1 MFVVYRVSLLFLNT
15 ILFLLTIRI
24 TPTIM
29 TIVATII
36 LRSIFSSSIIH
47 PKKTA
52 ITGLTY
58 AKVLAKVAVVFLRI
72 QKNPSHPIVPTIIR
86 YKRESIDEEE
96 NLDTST
102 VLNSIIIPMPSK
114 NNPPTNNIIPVEINI
129 LFGKSALCEYNE
141 PIAQLIAAINK
152 IDIPRKLF
160 LLLVLAEEL
169 V

>member
-1 MFVVYRVSLLFLNT
+1 
-15 ILFLLTIRI
+15 
-24 TPTIM
+24 M

-36 LRSIFSSSIIH
+36 LILIFSSSIIH

-58 AKVLAKVAVVFLRI
+58 AKVLAKLAVVFLRI
-72 QKNPSHPIVPTIIR
+72 QKNPNHPIVPTIIR
-86 YKRESIDEEE
+86 YKRESIDEVE
-96 NLDTST
+96 NLDTSN

-114 NNPPTNNIIPVEINI
+114 NNPPTNNIIPVEIKI
-129 LFGKSALCEYNE
+129 LFGKSAVWEYNE

-160 LLLVLAEEL
+160 LLLLVLVYSLITNLKEL
-169 V
+169 I

>member
-1 MFVVYRVSLLFLNT
+1 MLFLNT
-15 ILFLLTIRI
+15 ILFLFTIRI

-36 LRSIFSSSIIH
+36 LILIFSSSIIH

-52 ITGLTY
+52 IIGLTY

-86 YKRESIDEEE
+86 YKRESIDEVE
-96 NLDTST
+96 NLDISN

-114 NNPPTNNIIPVEINI
+114 NNPPTNNIIPVEIKI
-129 LFGKSALCEYNE
+129 LFGKSAL
-141 PIAQLIAAINK
+141 
-152 IDIPRKLF
+152 
-160 LLLVLAEEL
+160 
-169 V
+169 